1 MQEVSRHDSKILHI
15 AAAIYNER
23 HFHTWIMV
31 AKDDLSYCLASG
43 LPRIA
48 HPQNALNAA
57 VRLCKGYVYR
67 SSRHD
72 HKNHRATR

>member
-1 MQEVSRHDSKILHI
+1 
-15 AAAIYNER
+15 
-23 HFHTWIMV
+23 
-31 AKDDLSYCLASG
+31 
-43 LPRIA
+43 
-48 HPQNALNAA
+48 LNAA